1 MKPITNNTI
10 LAVFICI
17 IGIAIVVGGIL
28 TMALYH
34 DMSWQSYVIIGVIML
49 CAIWAMLNLP
59 FTINMRKKKEKNQ
72 ARRSPGLLKYFG
84 EEVSRLPQLFL
95 ARRPPRHLRKNI

>member
-1 MKPITNNTI
+1 MKRITENTTI
-10 LAVFICI
+10 AVFIFI
-17 IGIAIVVGGIL
+17 IGIAIVVAGIL

-59 FTINMRKKKEKNQ
+59 LT
-72 ARRSPGLLKYFG
+72 ASRRQKYK
-84 EEVSRLPQLFL
+84 SRN
-95 ARRPPRHLRKNI
+95 KGN